1 MSRRYSGRD
10 DGGAGPLLF
19 VVFFFLLGAF
29 MVWFSANGG
38 TDFLDP
44 LLREWGVI
52 FR

>member
-1 MSRRYSGRD
+1 MIPKTATFQAVIHRLIRI
-10 DGGAGPLLF
+10 A
-19 VVFFFLLGAF
+19 FFFLLGAF